1 MATAIFHQ
9 PIGFLPLSFSLSEES
24 VMRPPTS
31 SSESLNDILDSLSDP
46 DENGQILSDDAD
58 KNYAEK
64 VCHFYHKSLTK
75 CINIQN
81 ILFTPLKVTQISPI

>member
-1 MATAIFHQ
+1 MNTIMATAILHH

-31 SSESLNDILDSLSDP
+31 SSESVNDILDTLSDP

-64 VCHFYHKSLTK
+64 VCHFYH
-75 CINIQN
+75 
-81 ILFTPLKVTQISPI
+81 